1 MRRMAAVLS
10 IFFFALIVG
19 QLLAGQTGS
28 ELVMLGTGMPA
39 ADPDRSGPAVAVVV
53 NGTAYL
59 VDCGPGIV
67 RRAAAA
73 AQHDHVPALQASN
86 LKIVFITHLHSDH
99 TVGYP
104 DLILSRWVLGRENPL
119 AAYGPVGLQDMTG
132 HILEAWKKDIDVR
145 TRGLEKK
152 SAPPRVEV
160 HEIQPGVVY
169 RDANV
174 KVTAF
179 LVRHGSWDQAFGYR
193 FDTPDRSIVISG
205 DTSPSDSVVKACDG
219 CDLLLHE
226 MYDDSMINAADQH
239 DAPTQKY
246 FAAFHTS
253 ATELA
258 RIASDAHPKLLV
270 LYHQMGAPVDDA
282 RMLNALRTSGYKGA
296 AVSAHDLDVY

>member
-73 AQHDHVPALQASN
+73 AQHDHVPALQATN

-104 DLILSRWVLGRENPL
+104 DLILSPWVLGRENPL

-226 MYDDSMINAADQH
+226 MYDDSMINAADHH

>member
-59 VDCGPGIV
+59 VDCGPGLV

-104 DLILSRWVLGRENPL
+104 DLILSPWVLGRENPL

>member
-1 MRRMAAVLS
+1 MRMIAAALS
-10 IFFFALIVG
+10 ILFASLEC
-19 QLLAGQTGS
+19 QLGAAQTGN
-28 ELVMLGTGMPA
+28 ELVVLGTGMPA
-39 ADPDRSGPAVAVVV
+39 ADPDRFGPAVAVIV

-59 VDCGPGIV
+59 VDCGPGVV

-73 AQHDHVPALQASN
+73 AQRDHVLALEGPK

-104 DLILSRWVLGRENPL
+104 DLILSSWVLGRQDPL
-119 AAYGPVGLQDMTG
+119 AAYGPVGLHEMTR

-145 TRGLEKK
+145 THGLEKT
-152 SAPPRVEV
+152 SAPPQVQV

-174 KVTAF
+174 SVTAF

-205 DTSPSDSVVKACDG
+205 DTSPSDSVVKACNG

-226 MYDDSMINAADQH
+226 MYDDSVIKAAEQH
-239 DAPTQKY
+239 KVPSREY

-253 ATELA
+253 AKELA
-258 RIASDAHPKLLV
+258 KIASDARPKLLV

-282 RMLNALRTSGYKGA
+282 QMLNALRTGGYKGP
-296 AVSAHDLDVY
+296 AVSAHDLDVF

>member
-1 MRRMAAVLS
+1 MAAVLS

-104 DLILSRWVLGRENPL
+104 DLILSPWVLGRENPL

>member
-104 DLILSRWVLGRENPL
+104 DLILSPWVLGRENPL

-226 MYDDSMINAADQH
+226 MYDDSMIHAADQH